1 MTSEDLRS
9 QLDRVPFQPLLLH
22 LVSGDVF
29 EVRNPANVTLLQNT
43 LMIIQDRDPRFEED
57 GYDVI
62 AFRNIE
68 RIEQARSTRKSS
80 R

>member
-9 QLDRVPFQPLLLH
+9 QLDRVPFLPLRLH
-22 LVSGDVF
+22 LVSGSTY
-29 EVRNPANVTLLQNT
+29 EIRNPANVTLLQNT
-43 LMIIQDRDPRFEED
+43 LMIIQDRDPRFNEE

-68 RIEQARSTRKSS
+68 RIEQIRSNRSPS
-80 R
+80 V